1 MIEHSN
7 ADPEVCVV
15 GRCDFATSIGMI
27 TYAACEMLARSVPV
41 CLLPTE
47 PALRGHTYVTL
58 PNGREV
64 PVTREPARMR
74 ATLFCDVLWN
84 GTADHNWRLVP
95 AQGLRLATLVW
106 DSDELPAEW
115 VAILN
120 REFDGVVCLSP
131 HLEALARDGGVEV
144 PCATVPLALDLE
156 PLLAEPFAERGK
168 RLRIGSVAAFH
179 PRKGTEALL
188 RAFAALYAG
197 RDDLELVLHSNLAFG
212 DAAERVRRL
221 GAQLGLVNLTVSTD
235 ALSGAEKNALIA
247 SFDVFANF
255 SQGEG
260 YSIGAR
266 EALAL
271 GKVLALSAVG
281 GHLDLAA
288 APGVFLAPARQ
299 RVPARFPEI
308 DNRVFGTQRAVAP
321 AEAEQAL
328 AAAVDFAAS
337 AAARHTRA
345 ARRAYAADYSF
356 GRLAASYAALVAPE
370 TRRFRVSP
378 PPPQVHVPEDFV
390 AKSRARIDG
399 AGGLSHCRHTIVPAH
414 DGGFFSVFN
423 AFFSNLV
430 WDLQDERCHRVLPDW
445 DVDRMIERLTP
456 AHRFSSF
463 CYGRPGDG
471 NLWLKLFQPLYGL
484 DAAAMNDPAVLYA
497 HAAEPANLHNAHREP
512 LLTYVHAYRL
522 YHRPWFSGLRR
533 QYHRVF
539 RDHVRLRP
547 ELAAEIEAF
556 AAGRF
561 ADRFMIG
568 AHVRHPSHTV
578 EQPNAVIAQADTYIA
593 RIRREVAERGLG
605 KAGGRDWGV
614 FLATDQDRVVTRF
627 AQEFGDRVACFGD
640 VRRTRAAEDAAF
652 DALPAEARN
661 RDGHQLQH
669 LVAADRDGWSIRMAW
684 EVVRD
689 AYCMAR
695 CQVLLHVVSNVS
707 TAVAYMNPETE
718 LMFMTEK

>member
-7 ADPEVCVV
+7 ANPEVCVI

-27 TYAACEMLARSVPV
+27 TYAACEMLGRSVPV

-47 PALRGHTYVTL
+47 PALRNHVFVTL
-58 PNGREV
+58 PNGREI
-64 PVTREPARMR
+64 PICRNPERMR

-115 VAILN
+115 VTILN
-120 REFDGVVCLSP
+120 RDFDGVVCLSP
-131 HLEALARDGGVEV
+131 HLEPLARDSGVEI

-156 PLLAEPFAERGK
+156 PLLAEPFAARGP
-168 RLRIGSVAAFH
+168 RLRIGSVSAFH
-179 PRKGTEALL
+179 PRKGTMALL
-188 RAFAALYAG
+188 RAFAARYAG
-197 RDDLELVLHSNLAFG
+197 RDDMELVLHSNLAFG
-212 DAAERVRRL
+212 DTAERVRQL
-221 GAQLGLVNLTVSTD
+221 GASLGLTNLTVSTD
-235 ALSGAEKNALIA
+235 ALSASAKNALIA

-271 GKVLALSAVG
+271 GKVLALSDVG
-281 GHLDLAA
+281 GHQDLGA
-288 APGVFLAPARQ
+288 APGVFLAPAMQ

-308 DNRVFGTQRAVAP
+308 DNRIFGTQRVVAP
-321 AEAEQAL
+321 ADAEQAL
-328 AAAVDFAAS
+328 VAAVAFADSEGAI
-337 AAARHTRA
+337 RTRA
-345 ARRAYAADYSF
+345 ARRDYAANFAF
-356 GRLAASYAALVAPE
+356 GRLAASYAALVAPD
-370 TRRFRVSP
+370 TRRFRRVP
-378 PPPQVHVPEDFV
+378 PPPQVHLPEDFL
-390 AKSRARIDG
+390 ARSRFRIAG
-399 AGGLSHCRHTIVPAH
+399 AGGLSHCRHIVVPAH

-430 WDLQDERCHRVLPDW
+430 WDLEDERCHRVLPDW
-445 DVDRMIERLTP
+445 DVDRMVERLGP
-456 AHRFSSF
+456 DHRFTSF

-471 NLWLKLFQPLYGL
+471 NVWLKLFQPLYGL
-484 DAAAMNDPAVLYA
+484 DDAAMNDPVILYG
-497 HAAEPANLHNAHREP
+497 HASMPVSLHNENREP

-522 YHRPWFSGLRR
+522 YHRPWFADLRR
-533 QYHRVF
+533 QYNRAF
-539 RDHVRLRP
+539 REHIRLRP

-556 AAGRF
+556 AADRF
-561 ADRFMIG
+561 GSRFMIA

-593 RIRREVAERGLG
+593 RIRQEVAQRGL
-605 KAGGRDWGV
+605 AEAGRDWGV
-614 FLATDQDRVVTRF
+614 FLATDQERVVTRF
-627 AQEFGDRVACFGD
+627 ASEFGERVAYFGD
-640 VRRTRAAEDAAF
+640 VRRTRAVEDAAF
-652 DALPAEARN
+652 DALSPEERN

-669 LVAADRDGWSIRMAW
+669 LVASQRDAWSARMAW

-689 AYCMAR
+689 AYAMAR
-695 CQVLLHVVSNVS
+695 CHVLLHVVSNVS

-718 LMFMTEK
+718 LLFVTEG